1 MQLKILARGHVRYAV
16 GIFLGQL
23 RHGLKLRG
31 IQATR
36 RNLDALHPGRVPERV
51 GTLGQIGRGK
61 VQALDFLAVAALAIV
76 IALSVVCPASFSF
89 QRVFEAFTI
98 RSLLANPWLPSPWK
112 SGPLGPAELKL
123 APSKSPVLRGHEW
136 PLFHDKSSPKTKTHL
151 PVLLAVG
158 VSFRNFA

>member
-1 MQLKILARGHVRYAV
+1 MSVSKASISRDR
-16 GIFLGQL
+16 F
-23 RHGLKLRG
+23 
-31 IQATR
+31 
-36 RNLDALHPGRVPERV
+36 PE
-51 GTLGQIGRGK
+51 I
-61 VQALDFLAVAALAIV
+61 
-76 IALSVVCPASFSF
+76 CPASFSF

-98 RSLLANPWLPSPWK
+98 RSLLANPWLPSLWK

-158 VSFRNFA
+158 GGFRNFAWNLVSSAPQLHNRPNKSN